1 MNYKRFYTV
10 LLLFTALTASA
21 EDIPTTVSEWA
32 DRLTRFGKAIPQE
45 KVYVH
50 TDNSCYFLGDTIWF
64 KAYTRR
70 TDLAIPSNVSG
81 VLYADLLNQDGYLVE
96 RQLIKMT
103 NGEGWGAFALKDTL
117 YAGFYELRAYTRWQL
132 NWGLTEHPHTA
143 NAEKWFYSKE
153 MAKEYYRDYDKLY
166 SRVFPVY
173 DRPKEPGKYYHDMT
187 LRPLRRYFKDD
198 APKPALTLSLFPEGG
213 NLVGGLPCRIAFE
226 AVSEEGETRTGTL
239 AILENGNEIGRANT
253 INRGRGIITITADP
267 QKKYEAVFTDKDG
280 VSIKTLLPKVEVKG
294 VTVKIEQTD
303 GHYYAHISK
312 NSDMPMALTVMHEG
326 VVEQVEEIVPM
337 NGSVKL
343 NSSQWPA
350 GIHQLTL
357 FDADGRIWADRLFFI
372 TKPELFNPSLTV
384 GNIKTQYE
392 PFEQITLDIKNNGP
406 QTNGT
411 ANISL
416 SVKDATN
423 SDYLYDNG
431 NIMTEMLLASEL
443 KGFIPQPDYFFEK
456 DDEEHRT
463 ALDLLMMT
471 QGWRRF
477 DWHTMATPGMF
488 TLTQPLENPTPIL
501 LGDVSDYPHFLKED
515 ELLKRQMIES
525 MQFQGLSKEEIKDQ
539 LALSFGYCDLSD
551 KLKELIKNSP
561 GHSVNDGPDNT
572 ASPETAELQ
581 DQSVTQLGDYESTW
595 DMTTDQFL
603 RPGQQKISS
612 MDAAEISR
620 HGTMKRDVRIHA
632 EFQQV
637 GVPGIVGDM
646 NTQNYN
652 FRIQQ
657 PSFTGYCVMFLTAS
671 DTTKWKGGKEPNW
684 ISVDEED
691 YPEYYVR
698 VRWPYPR
705 FAQPYNYYQ
714 NHLAPMKATQSLTLP
729 TSGFSLDRE
738 LKEVTIRASHGGLR
752 AFDPSKPAYSLDA
765 YEAFNQACDAGLS
778 VPYFSGQSQMRHA
791 IARTFIGD
799 MNMYRNYPLE
809 NRWDGRNSTFYNSE
823 ARINKYSQ
831 LTNLD
836 SVFIYTDYSPRNEG
850 DPRWTQS
857 NQPTVTID
865 LRLVPDDGQ
874 RLTYRDRRYILQGFN
889 EAADFYHPDYSQR
902 QPSEADRETY
912 RRTLYWNP
920 SLQLDANGLAQVT
933 FYNNGRKTAIKAD
946 AQGQT
951 SNGSLL
957 YTK

>member
-1 MNYKRFYTV
+1 MKYKRLNII
-10 LLLFTALTASA
+10 LLLFIALTASA

-132 NWGLTEHPHTA
+132 NWGQTEHPHTA

-226 AVSEEGETRTGTL
+226 AVSEEGETRPGTL

-372 TKPELFNPSLTV
+372 TKPELFTPSLTV

-477 DWHTMATPGMF
+477 NWHEMATPGAF
-488 TLTQPLENPTPIL
+488 ELTQPA
-501 LGDVSDYPHFLKED
+501 
-515 ELLKRQMIES
+515 ES
-525 MQFQGLSKEEIKDQ
+525 MTQVLKGQVMNYTSREWQDDVRAIDDSCPLPYQMEQTVMHLEPTAGKPAEQAFRDSMRNASDGLPTE
-539 LALSFGYCDLSD
+539 D
-551 KLKELIKNSP
+551 KYTS
-561 GHSVNDGPDNT
+561 
-572 ASPETAELQ
+572 
-581 DQSVTQLGDYESTW
+581 
-595 DMTTDQFL
+595 M
-603 RPGQQKISS
+603 GQ
-612 MDAAEISR
+612 AEIFETIIAQSYAHEMSGLPSGSYR
-620 HGTMKRDVRIHA
+620 MRGTIAAARFNQKESSLDSEMLTHA
-632 EFQQV
+632 EFVQDGSDPV
-637 GVPGIVGDM
+637 IGDVETKNGNFTIQAPRFDGYCVFFLSASDQSKWKTEEHQWISM
-646 NTQNYN
+646 NEQDEPEFYLRIQWPYPN
-652 FRIQQ
+652 FVKPYDHYQMRFRPTAETGQQ
-657 PSFTGYCVMFLTAS
+657 PSIFNP
-671 DTTKWKGGKEPNW
+671 TTFE
-684 ISVDEED
+684 
-691 YPEYYVR
+691 
-698 VRWPYPR
+698 
-705 FAQPYNYYQ
+705 
-714 NHLAPMKATQSLTLP
+714 TQMQT
-729 TSGFSLDRE
+729 
-738 LKEVTIRASHGGLR
+738 VTVRASHGGLR
-752 AFDPSKPAYSLDA
+752 RIDPSKPAFTEDA
-765 YEAFNQACDAGLS
+765 YEAYNRACDAGLMEGRYLGRFHYINS
-778 VPYFSGQSQMRHA
+778 L
-791 IARTFIGD
+791 ARLYLGD
-799 MNMYRNYPLE
+799 MNTHNAYLLE
-809 NRWDGRNSTFYNSE
+809 PRYDGANISKNRSGLIIDHYNLLS
-823 ARINKYSQ
+823 
-831 LTNLD
+831 NLQR
-836 SVFIYTDYSPRNEG
+836 VKLYTDYNPRTGG
-850 DPRWTQS
+850 DPRAIEQNVERVS
-857 NQPTVTID
+857 ID
-865 LRLVPDDGQ
+865 LEAIPDEGQ
-874 RLTYRDRRYILQGFN
+874 RVTYRDRRYVLQGFSI
-889 EAADFYHPDYSQR
+889 ADEFYHPDYR
-902 QPSEADRETY
+902 RTPPAEGMKDY

-920 SLQLDANGLAQVT
+920 NVQLDENGQAAVSFFTGSKAASINVEANGQA
-933 FYNNGRKTAIKAD
+933 AD
-946 AQGQT
+946 GT
-951 SNGSLL
+951 LL
-957 YTK
+957 TN